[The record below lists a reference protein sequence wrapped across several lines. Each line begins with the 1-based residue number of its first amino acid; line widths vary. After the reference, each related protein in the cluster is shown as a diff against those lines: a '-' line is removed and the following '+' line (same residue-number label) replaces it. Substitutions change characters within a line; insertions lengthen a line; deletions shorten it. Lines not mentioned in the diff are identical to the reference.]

1 MLYTTTNAQGCK
13 TNMPRT
19 NLLVARY
26 KNTRHFLTSLIE
38 TAKAGYPAK
47 ELTVIGV
54 TGTDGK
60 TTTAHLIFEILKS
73 ARFKV
78 ALISTIGAWNPKGF
92 VDTGLHTT
100 TPDAKVLQPLLKRF
114 KEQGITHVIL
124 EVTSHGLDQHRVLG
138 ANFYAGVLTNLTH
151 EHLDYHKTF
160 ANYKF
165 AKAKL
170 FRGVKVAVLNKDD
183 DSFEYFKSKSPKNA
197 KIVSYSTRG
206 LADIK
211 ALNITNRPSGLL
223 FSATDNGKGHKIT
236 TSLQGTYNVSN
247 ILAASA
253 LARNLGI
260 DWKTIQ
266 RVLANFPGIPG
277 RMEYIKTRSFS
288 IIVDFAHG
296 PNALEKLLSF
306 LNEKKGPRN
315 RLITVFGCAGER
327 DRAKRP
333 MMGEISKRLADISI
347 FTAEDPR
354 SEDLNKI
361 LSKML
366 EGAKRVRNT
375 KHKVLR
381 IPDRGEAIENAIK
394 LARKG
399 DIVVICGKGHER
411 SMAFGKEEIPWSDQ
425 EAARQILQK
434 LKKL

>member
-1 MLYTTTNAQGCK
+1 
-13 TNMPRT
+13 MPKANT
-19 NLLVARY
+19 LVARY
-26 KNTRHFLTSLIE
+26 KNSRHFLTSLLE
-38 TAKAGYPAK
+38 TSKAGYPAK

-60 TTTAHLIFEILKS
+60 TTTAHLIYEILRTAKFR
-73 ARFKV
+73 A
-78 ALISTIGAWNPKGF
+78 ALVSTVGAWDPKGF

-100 TPDAKVLQPLLKRF
+100 TPDAKTLQPLLKKF
-114 KEQGITHVIL
+114 KEQGITHVVL

-138 ANFYAGVLTNLTH
+138 ANFYAGVLTNVTH

-160 ANYKF
+160 ANYKK

-170 FRGVKVAVLNKDD
+170 FRGVKLAVLNKDD
-183 DSFEYFKSKSPKNA
+183 ESFEYFKKSAPKLA
-197 KIVSYSTRG
+197 KIVSYSTSG
-206 LADIK
+206 LADVK
-211 ALNITNRPSGLL
+211 ALNIINRPSGLV
-223 FSATDNGKGHKIT
+223 FSATDNGVGYKIIT
-236 TSLQGTYNVSN
+236 TLQGSYNASN
-247 ILAASA
+247 ILAAIGV
-253 LARNLGI
+253 ARNLGV
-260 DWKTIQ
+260 DWKTVQIA
-266 RVLANFPGIPG
+266 VSGFSGIPG
-277 RMEYIKTRSFS
+277 RMEYVKTRPFS
-288 IIVDFAHG
+288 AIVDFAHT
-296 PNALEKLLSF
+296 PNAMEKLLTTLSERK
-306 LNEKKGPRN
+306 NARA

-354 SEDLNKI
+354 TEDLGKI

-381 IPDRGEAIENAIK
+381 ITDRGEAIEKAIK
-394 LARKG
+394 LAKKG

-411 SMAFGKEEIPWSDQ
+411 SMAFGKTEIPWSDQ
-425 EAARQILQK
+425 EAAKKSLSK